1 MSKPLPPVSPTELS
15 TLLQSGA
22 PPRLLD
28 VREPHEFVSD
38 LGHVAGS
45 ELVPLGTV
53 PVNVARFSGEDREI
67 VVICR
72 SGMRAGQAA
81 DFLAKQGLK
90 TRVLTGGMLAW
101 NEAKLPISRD
111 PA

>member
-1 MSKPLPPVSPTELS
+1 MSKPLPPLSAPELDQLIKS
-15 TLLQSGA
+15 SASL
-22 PPRLLD
+22 RLLD
-28 VREPHEFVSD
+28 VREPHEFVSE

-45 ELVPLGTV
+45 ELVPLGTISN
-53 PVNVARFSGEDREI
+53 NVAKFAGEEREI
-67 VVICR
+67 VVICH

-101 NEAKLPISRD
+101 NQANLPISRD
-111 PA
+111 PQ

>member
-1 MSKPLPPVSPTELS
+1 MSKPLDPVTAPDLKQ
-15 TLLQSGA
+15 LLDGPH

-28 VREPHEFVSD
+28 VRELHEYVSD
-38 LGHVAGS
+38 LGHVNGS
-45 ELVPLGTV
+45 ELIPLGTLPNQV
-53 PVNVARFSGEDREI
+53 GRLAGEEREI

-81 DFLAKQGLK
+81 DFLAKQGFK

-101 NEAKLPISRD
+101 NEAKLPISKD
-111 PA
+111 NP

>member
-1 MSKPLPPVSPTELS
+1 MSKPLEPINSAALHQ
-15 TLLQSGA
+15 LLASGQT
-22 PPRLLD
+22 PRLLD
-28 VREPHEFVSD
+28 VREPHEYVSE

-45 ELVPLGTV
+45 ELVPLGTL
-53 PVNVARFSGEDREI
+53 PNSLARFAGEQREI
-67 VVICR
+67 IVICR
-72 SGMRAGQAA
+72 SGIRAGQAA
-81 DFLAKQGLK
+81 DFLAKNGLQ

>member
-1 MSKPLPPVSPTELS
+1 MSKPLAPLSPAELEK
-15 TLLQSGA
+15 LLKTAA

-28 VREPHEFVSD
+28 VREPHEYVSE

-45 ELVPLGTV
+45 QLIPLGTV
-53 PVNVARFSGEDREI
+53 ANQAGQFAGETREVI
-67 VVICR
+67 VICR

-81 DFLAKQGLK
+81 ELLAKAGVK
-90 TRVLTGGMLAW
+90 TRVLTGGMIAW
-101 NEAKLPISRD
+101 NEVKLPISRD

>member
-1 MSKPLPPVSPTELS
+1 MSQRPSPITSSELN
-15 TLLQSGA
+15 TALTAGTK
-22 PPRLLD
+22 PRLLD
-28 VREPHEFVSD
+28 VREPHEFVSE

-45 ELVPLGTV
+45 ELVPLGAL
-53 PVNVARFSGEDREI
+53 PQKLAQFSGEEREI
-67 VVICR
+67 ICICR

-81 DFLAKQGLK
+81 ELLSRSGLK
-90 TRVLTGGMLAW
+90 TRVLTGGMMAW

>member
-1 MSKPLPPVSPTELS
+1 MSNPLAPLSATELS
-15 TLLQSGA
+15 QQLTSSS

-45 ELVPLGTV
+45 ELIPLGTV
-53 PVNVARFSGEDREI
+53 ASNVSKFAGEQREI

-111 PA
+111 PQ

>member
-1 MSKPLPPVSPTELS
+1 MSTPLPPITAADLKQ
-15 TLLQSGA
+15 LLDG
-22 PPRLLD
+22 PNKPRLLD

-53 PVNVARFSGEDREI
+53 ANNLAKFEGEAREI

-81 DFLAKQGLK
+81 GFLAQKGFK

>member
-1 MSKPLPPVSPTELS
+1 LTATELKQ
-15 TLLQSGA
+15 LLESAA

-28 VREPHEFVSD
+28 VREPHEYVSD

-53 PVNVARFSGEDREI
+53 PNNVARFQGETREI
-67 VVICR
+67 VVVCR
-72 SGMRAGQAA
+72 SGMRAAQAA
-81 DFLAKQGLK
+81 GFLAQRGLK